1 MNPAA
6 PVVPQP
12 RPAPIVA
19 LERSDPAEA
28 AGFRLLGRLATGG
41 FGHIYLGRR
50 AVDHAVDPGGD
61 PYTLAAVK
69 LLKQEYSGNAQ
80 HLQRFH
86 QESKALLRGAGARI
100 PELLSFEF
108 DAGRPPAIA
117 TRFIPG
123 PSLHQVMAA
132 HGGALPAETGYGV
145 GADLVDTLLA
155 AHDQGVWHRDLHPG
169 NVLLTADGPWIIDF
183 GLTRIRGQ
191 QLTRPLDQAFG
202 NPHYCAPEQLGG
214 LAETDAATDVFGIAA
229 VLLYLLTG
237 HAPYPGPRA
246 PAGRAADLSGLPRGR
261 AGRAVAACL
270 AVRAGDRPS
279 LGELRAAL
287 GEVGALALPAGV
299 RRELDAHR
307 TRLTEFLRDAD
318 NEADLTVPFRPGRR
332 SWSRRV
338 GEWAHALVA
347 VGDDTVATADGAGRL
362 HWLHPGTGAVQRTD
376 VGFRPPVRLCAG
388 ERVILVRDAAG
399 RLEAWDTVS
408 RTRRWSV
415 PEPED
420 RVAAPALLHGRNVLL
435 VDAGGRVH
443 HFDADTRRVW
453 WRGEPLPD
461 TTALA
466 VGRQRVYALI
476 DHGLRLHALDDEDG
490 RAAWPAPLALRAPV
504 RAAPLPEQDAVYL
517 ADTRGALY
525 CVAAADGT
533 PRWRVRLGAP
543 VVAAP
548 VRVGDSVVVGDTA
561 GVVHARDLATGAER
575 WRSAGPGG
583 DEVFALCATGTTV
596 VWGGWQG
603 RLHVVDGL
611 EGASLQSF
619 DMRGQ
624 VLALACAPAQG
635 AVYAATTS
643 GEVHGVPL

>member
-1 MNPAA
+1 MDPSAPA
-6 PVVPQP
+6 VPHP
-12 RPAPIVA
+12 GPAPIVA

-69 LLKQEYSGNAQ
+69 LLKQEYSGNTL
-80 HLQRFH
+80 HVQRFR

-123 PSLHQVMAA
+123 PALYRVMAV
-132 HGGALPAETGYGV
+132 HGGALPAGTGYAV

-202 NPHYCAPEQLGG
+202 NPHYCAPEQLAG

-229 VLLYLLTG
+229 ILLYVLTG
-237 HAPYPGPRA
+237 HAPYPGPRTA
-246 PAGRAADLSGLPRGR
+246 AGRAADLSGLPRDQ
-261 AGRAVAACL
+261 AAQTVAACL
-270 AVRAGDRPS
+270 AERAGDRPS
-279 LGELRAAL
+279 LGELRSAL
-287 GEVGALALPAGV
+287 GEPGAFTLPAGV
-299 RRELDAHR
+299 RRALDTHR
-307 TRLTEFLRDAD
+307 ALLTEFLRGAD

-338 GEWAHALVA
+338 GEWAHALAA

-362 HWLHPGTGAVQRTD
+362 HWLHPGTGAVERTD
-376 VGFRPPVRLCAG
+376 VGFRPPLRLYGG
-388 ERVILVRDAAG
+388 ERAILVQDAAG

-415 PEPED
+415 PEPGG
-420 RVAAPALLHGRNVLL
+420 RGPAPALLHGRNVLL
-435 VDAGGRVH
+435 GDAGGRVH
-443 HFDADTRRVW
+443 HFDADTRLVW
-453 WRGEPLPD
+453 WQGEPLPIA
-461 TTALA
+461 TALA
-466 VGRQRVYALI
+466 AGRQRVYALV
-476 DHGLRLHALDDEDG
+476 DHGRRLHALDDEDG
-490 RAAWPAPLALRAPV
+490 RVAWAAPVALQAPV
-504 RAAPLPEQDAVYL
+504 RAMPLPERDAVYL

-525 CVAAADGT
+525 CVAASDGAL
-533 PRWRVRLGAP
+533 RWRVRLGAP

-548 VRVGDSVVVGDTA
+548 VRVGDAVVVGDTA

-583 DEVFALCATGTTV
+583 DEVFALCATGTVV

-611 EGASLQSF
+611 EGTSLQSF

-624 VLALACAPAQG
+624 VLAVVCAPSQE
-635 AVYAATTS
+635 AVYAATAS